1 MGSLAFAPP
10 APQMR
15 RGNQGGV
22 NPDGD
27 DDQNSNGGQ
36 GGGEGEGGAD
46 SEGEGGGHDGWT
58 IRDLPGCPADEKSD
72 EYSDFVAK
80 AFEKAGALP
89 DEAT

>member
-10 APQMR
+10 PQPPTPQMR
-15 RGNQGGV
+15 RGNQNGV
-22 NPDGD
+22 NPDGG

-36 GGGEGEGGAD
+36 GGGGGGG
-46 SEGEGGGHDGWT
+46 EGEGGGHDGWT